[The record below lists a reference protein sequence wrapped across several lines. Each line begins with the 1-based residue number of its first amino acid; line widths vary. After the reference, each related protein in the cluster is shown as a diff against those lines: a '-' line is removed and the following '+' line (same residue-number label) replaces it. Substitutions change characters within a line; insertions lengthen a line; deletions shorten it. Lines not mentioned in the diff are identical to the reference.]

1 VLKESVLLKGTASA
15 VPQATH
21 LQRGFSRRGTL
32 FAMEGPLSAPPEGP
46 LHSLRKTALF
56 VFPPFPTG
64 DFLSSPLDT
73 NGRIRTAEERRVRL
87 YSRTLPVL

>member
-46 LHSLRKTALF
+46 LHSLRKNSFICISAVPNRWL
-56 VFPPFPTG
+56 
-64 DFLSSPLDT
+64 PLQP
-73 NGRIRTAEERRVRL
+73 
-87 YSRTLPVL
+87 SWHKW